1 MQAFSHRV
9 GESHDSNQSLA
20 PHLLL
25 GRAASWLAR
34 SRNACRWRAAAD
46 GERVASEREQAR
58 AIVSDALSGDLDL
71 EQFHR
76 RWPKSD
82 DPLLQVVF
90 EETEDT
96 VEHEPG
102 SWFWFRRGADKM
114 RFRETVPYKTLVVDA
129 TLLAEDFADVPS
141 ERLVA
146 IRDRLLKA
154 LNLEQKN
161 DELAKDVR
169 AFVTSRVGAG

>member
-1 MQAFSHRV
+1 M
-9 GESHDSNQSLA
+9 
-20 PHLLL
+20 
-25 GRAASWLAR
+25 
-34 SRNACRWRAAAD
+34 
-46 GERVASEREQAR
+46 ASEREQAR
-58 AIVSDALSGDLDL
+58 AVVRDALSGDLEL

-90 EETEDT
+90 EETEEV

-102 SWFWFRRGADKM
+102 SWFWFRRGADKA

-146 IRDRLLKA
+146 IRERLLKEI
-154 LNLEQKN
+154 NLEQEN
-161 DELAKDVR
+161 DELATDVR
-169 AFVTSRVGAG
+169 AFVARGFGASW